1 MRLEFKGRDRIP
13 EEGSGKTKQGGN
25 TQKDFSSDYKN

>member
-13 EEGSGKTKQGGN
+13 EEGSGKTKQDSN
-25 TQKDFSSDYKN
+25 TKKDFSSDYKN